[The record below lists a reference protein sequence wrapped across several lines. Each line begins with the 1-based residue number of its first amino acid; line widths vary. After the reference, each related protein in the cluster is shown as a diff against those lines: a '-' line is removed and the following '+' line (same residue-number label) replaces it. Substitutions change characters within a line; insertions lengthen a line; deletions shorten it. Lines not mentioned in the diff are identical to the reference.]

1 MVSGVRQ
8 DSLFLDFI
16 AGQYAFTFVTT
27 EIFDD
32 E

>member
-16 AGQYAFTFVTT
+16 AGQYAFTFFPT
-27 EIFDD
+27 ETFAD